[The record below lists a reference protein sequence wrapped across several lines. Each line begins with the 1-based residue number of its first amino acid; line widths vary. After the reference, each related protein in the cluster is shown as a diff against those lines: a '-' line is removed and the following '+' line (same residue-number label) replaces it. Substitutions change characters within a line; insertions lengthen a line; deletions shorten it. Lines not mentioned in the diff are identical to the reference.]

1 MKEKIKVIISC
12 ALILVCL
19 PYLITYFF
27 QGEKTSAATEKSEES
42 QEIAGILAEQ
52 VPVNMKEEVLK
63 AQAVMVRTQLAYCE
77 KNNQEKPKALSKEEM
92 EQLWGQKN
100 YYEFYEKLIRAAEE
114 TEGQVITFQGEVI
127 NPAFHKVSAGYTRD
141 GSTVYKNTPYLLRV
155 KSEAD
160 ILSEDY
166 LKVQFFTSKE
176 FMERQSYLIPVSGI
190 EEKPVGDIVN
200 SIELQRDGAEYV
212 TAMKIDG
219 TEVDVDA
226 FLETFELPSSNFFI
240 KEMDDKVR
248 IVTKGCGHGYGLSQY
263 GANEM
268 AKKEKTYEE
277 ILKYYF
283 SGIKIEKT
291 GKH

>member
-141 GSTVYKNTPYLLRV
+141 GSTVYKNTPYLLSV

-226 FLETFELPSSNFFI
+226 FLETFELPYSNFFI

>member
-1 MKEKIKVIISC
+1 MKEKIKVLISC

-141 GSTVYKNTPYLLRV
+141 GSTVYKNTPYLLSV

-176 FMERQSYLIPVSGI
+176 FMERQSYLIPASGI
-190 EEKPVGDIVN
+190 EEKPVGDIVK
-200 SIELQRDGAEYV
+200 SIELHRDGAEYV
-212 TAMKIDG
+212 TAMKING

-226 FLETFELPSSNFFI
+226 FLETFELPSANFFI

>member
-141 GSTVYKNTPYLLRV
+141 GSTVYKNTPYLLSV

-166 LKVQFFTSKE
+166 LKVQFFTSKK
-176 FMERQSYLIPVSGI
+176 FMERQSYLIPASGI
-190 EEKPVGDIVN
+190 EEKPVGDIVK

-212 TAMKIDG
+212 TAMKING

-226 FLETFELPSSNFFI
+226 FLETFELPSANFFI

>member
-141 GSTVYKNTPYLLRV
+141 GSTVYKNTPYLLSV

-176 FMERQSYLIPVSGI
+176 FMERQSYLIPASGI
-190 EEKPVGDIVN
+190 EEKPVADIVK

-212 TAMKIDG
+212 TTMKING
-219 TEVDVDA
+219 TKVDVDA
-226 FLETFELPSSNFFI
+226 FMETFELPSSNFFI

>member
-1 MKEKIKVIISC
+1 LKEKIKVIISC

-141 GSTVYKNTPYLLRV
+141 GSTVYKNTPYLLSV

-176 FMERQSYLIPVSGI
+176 FMERQSYLIPASGI
-190 EEKPVGDIVN
+190 EEKPVGDIVK

-212 TAMKIDG
+212 TAMKING

-226 FLETFELPSSNFFI
+226 FLETFELPSANFFI

>member
-141 GSTVYKNTPYLLRV
+141 GSTVYKNTPYLLSV

-160 ILSEDY
+160 ILS
-166 LKVQFFTSKE
+166 
-176 FMERQSYLIPVSGI
+176 
-190 EEKPVGDIVN
+190 
-200 SIELQRDGAEYV
+200 
-212 TAMKIDG
+212 
-219 TEVDVDA
+219 
-226 FLETFELPSSNFFI
+226 
-240 KEMDDKVR
+240 
-248 IVTKGCGHGYGLSQY
+248 
-263 GANEM
+263 
-268 AKKEKTYEE
+268 
-277 ILKYYF
+277 
-283 SGIKIEKT
+283 
-291 GKH
+291 

>member
-1 MKEKIKVIISC
+1 MKEKVKVIISC

-141 GSTVYKNTPYLLRV
+141 GSTVYKNTPYLLSV

-176 FMERQSYLIPVSGI
+176 FMERQSYLIPASGI
-190 EEKPVGDIVN
+190 EEKPVADIVN

-212 TAMKIDG
+212 TAMKING
-219 TEVDVDA
+219 TEVDVDT
-226 FLETFELPSSNFFI
+226 FLETFELPSANFFI

>member
-1 MKEKIKVIISC
+1 MKEKVKVIISC

-141 GSTVYKNTPYLLRV
+141 GSTVYKNTPYLLSV

-190 EEKPVGDIVN
+190 EEKPVADIVN

-212 TAMKIDG
+212 TAMKING

>member
-1 MKEKIKVIISC
+1 MKEKIKVIISF

-141 GSTVYKNTPYLLRV
+141 GSTVYTNTPYLLSV

-190 EEKPVGDIVN
+190 EEKPVVDIVN

>member
-1 MKEKIKVIISC
+1 MKEKVKVIISC

-63 AQAVMVRTQLAYCE
+63 AQAVMVRTQLAFCE

-114 TEGQVITFQGEVI
+114 TEGQVITFQGDVI

-141 GSTVYKNTPYLLRV
+141 GSTVYKNTPYLLSV

-166 LKVQFFTSKE
+166 LKVQFFTAKE
-176 FMERQSYLIPVSGI
+176 FMERQSYLIPASGI
-190 EEKPVGDIVN
+190 EEKPVGDIVK

-212 TAMKIDG
+212 TAMKING

-226 FLETFELPSSNFFI
+226 FLETFELPSANFFI

-263 GANEM
+263 GANKM

>member
-27 QGEKTSAATEKSEES
+27 QGEKTSAATEKSEVS

-141 GSTVYKNTPYLLRV
+141 GSTVYKNTPYLLSV

-176 FMERQSYLIPVSGI
+176 FMERQSYLIPASGI
-190 EEKPVGDIVN
+190 EEKPVGDIVK

-212 TAMKIDG
+212 TAMKING
-219 TEVDVDA
+219 TEVDVDT
-226 FLETFELPSSNFFI
+226 FLETFELPSANFFI

>member
-1 MKEKIKVIISC
+1 MKEKVKVIISC

-141 GSTVYKNTPYLLRV
+141 GSTVYKNTPYLLSV

-176 FMERQSYLIPVSGI
+176 FMERQSYLIPASGI

-212 TAMKIDG
+212 TAMKING

-226 FLETFELPSSNFFI
+226 FLETFELPSANFFI

>member
-141 GSTVYKNTPYLLRV
+141 GSTVYKNTPYLLSV

-176 FMERQSYLIPVSGI
+176 FMERQSYLIPASGI
-190 EEKPVGDIVN
+190 EEKPVGDIVK

-212 TAMKIDG
+212 TAMKING
-219 TEVDVDA
+219 TEVDVDT
-226 FLETFELPSSNFFI
+226 FLETFELPSANFFI

>member
-63 AQAVMVRTQLAYCE
+63 AQAVIVRTQLAYCE

-114 TEGQVITFQGEVI
+114 TEGQVITFQEEVI

-141 GSTVYKNTPYLLRV
+141 GSTVYKNTPYLLSV

-176 FMERQSYLIPVSGI
+176 FMERQSYLIPASGI
-190 EEKPVGDIVN
+190 EEKPVGDIVK

-212 TAMKIDG
+212 TAMKING
-219 TEVDVDA
+219 TEVDVDT
-226 FLETFELPSSNFFI
+226 FLETFELPSANFFI